1 MTVFRKKPGN
11 GKPAGARKD
20 RGRGTE
26 AAVFAAVACAVLLG
40 MSGCGQSKMAA
51 EESGGSRQVM
61 VFEDFTAQDLDGNEV
76 DESVFAGYD
85 LTMINLWGT
94 FCGPCLQEMPDLG
107 EIADEYKDK
116 GFQIVGICTDAVGND
131 GTSLP
136 DVVSEATEIAEE
148 TGADYLH
155 ILPTGEIFTDLLPRV
170 SGVPTTIFV
179 DREGKQVGLA
189 DMGAKSKDGWLKVI
203 DEKLAQVQQE
213 AK

>member
-1 MTVFRKKPGN
+1 
-11 GKPAGARKD
+11 
-20 RGRGTE
+20 
-26 AAVFAAVACAVLLG
+26 
-40 MSGCGQSKMAA
+40 MSGCGQSKTAA

-136 DVVSEATEIAEE
+136 DVVSEAKEIAEE

>member
-11 GKPAGARKD
+11 GRSAGERKD

-136 DVVSEATEIAEE
+136 DVVSEAKEIAEE

>member
-11 GKPAGARKD
+11 GRPAGERKD

-40 MSGCGQSKMAA
+40 MSGCGQSKTAA

-116 GFQIVGICTDAVGND
+116 GFQIVGICTDAVGSD

-136 DVVSEATEIAEE
+136 DVVSEAKEIAEE

>member
-11 GKPAGARKD
+11 GRPAGVQKD

-40 MSGCGQSKMAA
+40 MSGCGQSQPAA

-76 DESVFAGYD
+76 DESVFADYD

-116 GFQIVGICTDAVGND
+116 GFQIVGICTDAVGSD

-136 DVVSEATEIAEE
+136 DVVSEAKEIAEE